1 MSIPCRDGIDAH
13 ETVAACL
20 PPTMPCR
27 SLPRVND
34 PVVRDA
40 VPYLGTV
47 SRNRFTLVMY
57 PGRSTK

>member
-20 PPTMPCR
+20 PPTMPCW

-34 PVVRDA
+34 PVGRDA
-40 VPYLGTV
+40 GSYLGTV
-47 SRNRFTLVMY
+47 SRKRATLAMY

>member
-34 PVVRDA
+34 PVGRDTF
-40 VPYLGTV
+40 PYSGTV
-47 SRNRFTLVMY
+47 SRNLATLAMY